1 MPYTL
6 AISGQWFD
14 TATRNPVFGLV
25 LCLVM
30 FYFYGRYPEKKA
42 AHTLMRILV
51 TALSVIWSRMLG
63 IDFGAGVVLITA
75 AMWIFRDK
83 PMYRNFSGA
92 IAAAVS
98 SAFSP
103 FFLAAPM
110 GLLLTH
116 FYNEEKS
123 TNSRAAKYLAYPAV
137 LVGMVYAL
145 LPFMILSVYSSV
157 EKMDWSLVEAARDL
171 GASKA
176 RAFWTVTAKLT
187 LPGVLSGVILTFIP
201 SMGLFFIADV
211 LGGGKFML
219 VGNLIRDQLFSA
231 RDWPFAAAL
240 AVILTLLTTLFLWL
254 YRKITHVRDLEG
266 IL

>member
-1 MPYTL
+1 MERLSGKKTKFGLNGNALRTWGLLFLAAGIFGRGIIQTQVLGIRELNAEQLLAVLGRTPEAMLLATASLVLQAMETCAVPVFALLLVEGARHTTSFGKYFLRVAGLAVLCEIPYNL

-137 LVGMVYAL
+137 LV
-145 LPFMILSVYSSV
+145 
-157 EKMDWSLVEAARDL
+157 
-171 GASKA
+171 
-176 RAFWTVTAKLT
+176 
-187 LPGVLSGVILTFIP
+187 
-201 SMGLFFIADV
+201 
-211 LGGGKFML
+211 
-219 VGNLIRDQLFSA
+219 
-231 RDWPFAAAL
+231 AAA
-240 AVILTLLTTLFLWL
+240 AIGFL
-254 YRKITHVRDLEG
+254 I
-266 IL
+266 